1 MLIRSFFR
9 KKTTKIYIIILSIL
23 LSSIFILY
31 NFVNY
36 FREVEENIIAEHSI
50 LIVSSNNDYYD
61 YLQKIKN
68 VTKIEKA
75 IVFTPDKSY
84 DIIVD
89 GSYTIQDSN
98 GNIINS
104 YISKYDGEY
113 KITWNE
119 LLTSDFDDYILV
131 RNQEQRNMNLKSDE
145 ISIVLRVPFY
155 EDGKESYNFQQYRNQ
170 KIGFKFLDET
180 IEFSISDF
188 YPSKWTEWPE
198 LVISNDKFEQL
209 YQKSKLYTYSINFD
223 SYDEAVSIK
232 NKLSNIDNNS
242 NSKFIIDTFYH
253 HGEGMK
259 LSNISDILSVLKMA
273 ICLVSLIFLIVYIII
288 IKNTI
293 SDLKR
298 NVKISRLVGYNMIQI
313 RKRVIILLILLFFVT
328 FLLFVL
334 INIFFNIFVKYF
346 FSFKINSLDVMKLIL
361 LFIIGIFINFICGI
375 TTKKIICK

>member
-75 IVFTPDKSY
+75 IIFTPDKSY

-145 ISIVLRVPFY
+145 ISIVLRVLFMKMVKNLIIFNSI
-155 EDGKESYNFQQYRNQ
+155 EIKRLDLNF
-170 KIGFKFLDET
+170 
-180 IEFSISDF
+180 
-188 YPSKWTEWPE
+188 
-198 LVISNDKFEQL
+198 
-209 YQKSKLYTYSINFD
+209 
-223 SYDEAVSIK
+223 
-232 NKLSNIDNNS
+232 
-242 NSKFIIDTFYH
+242 
-253 HGEGMK
+253 
-259 LSNISDILSVLKMA
+259 
-273 ICLVSLIFLIVYIII
+273 
-288 IKNTI
+288 
-293 SDLKR
+293 
-298 NVKISRLVGYNMIQI
+298 
-313 RKRVIILLILLFFVT
+313 
-328 FLLFVL
+328 
-334 INIFFNIFVKYF
+334 
-346 FSFKINSLDVMKLIL
+346 
-361 LFIIGIFINFICGI
+361 
-375 TTKKIICK
+375 

>member
-145 ISIVLRVPFY
+145 ISIVLRVLFMKMVKNLIIFNSI
-155 EDGKESYNFQQYRNQ
+155 EIKRLDLNF
-170 KIGFKFLDET
+170 
-180 IEFSISDF
+180 
-188 YPSKWTEWPE
+188 
-198 LVISNDKFEQL
+198 
-209 YQKSKLYTYSINFD
+209 
-223 SYDEAVSIK
+223 
-232 NKLSNIDNNS
+232 
-242 NSKFIIDTFYH
+242 
-253 HGEGMK
+253 
-259 LSNISDILSVLKMA
+259 
-273 ICLVSLIFLIVYIII
+273 
-288 IKNTI
+288 
-293 SDLKR
+293 
-298 NVKISRLVGYNMIQI
+298 
-313 RKRVIILLILLFFVT
+313 
-328 FLLFVL
+328 
-334 INIFFNIFVKYF
+334 
-346 FSFKINSLDVMKLIL
+346 
-361 LFIIGIFINFICGI
+361 
-375 TTKKIICK
+375 

>member
-75 IVFTPDKSY
+75 IIFTPDKSY

-155 EDGKESYNFQQYRNQ
+155 EDGKESYNF
-170 KIGFKFLDET
+170 
-180 IEFSISDF
+180 
-188 YPSKWTEWPE
+188 
-198 LVISNDKFEQL
+198 
-209 YQKSKLYTYSINFD
+209 
-223 SYDEAVSIK
+223 
-232 NKLSNIDNNS
+232 
-242 NSKFIIDTFYH
+242 
-253 HGEGMK
+253 
-259 LSNISDILSVLKMA
+259 
-273 ICLVSLIFLIVYIII
+273 
-288 IKNTI
+288 
-293 SDLKR
+293 
-298 NVKISRLVGYNMIQI
+298 
-313 RKRVIILLILLFFVT
+313 
-328 FLLFVL
+328 
-334 INIFFNIFVKYF
+334 
-346 FSFKINSLDVMKLIL
+346 
-361 LFIIGIFINFICGI
+361 
-375 TTKKIICK
+375 

>member
-119 LLTSDFDDYILV
+119 LLTSDFGDYILV

-145 ISIVLRVPFY
+145 ISIVLRVLFMKMVKNLIIFNSI
-155 EDGKESYNFQQYRNQ
+155 EIKRLDSNF
-170 KIGFKFLDET
+170 
-180 IEFSISDF
+180 
-188 YPSKWTEWPE
+188 
-198 LVISNDKFEQL
+198 
-209 YQKSKLYTYSINFD
+209 
-223 SYDEAVSIK
+223 
-232 NKLSNIDNNS
+232 
-242 NSKFIIDTFYH
+242 
-253 HGEGMK
+253 
-259 LSNISDILSVLKMA
+259 
-273 ICLVSLIFLIVYIII
+273 
-288 IKNTI
+288 
-293 SDLKR
+293 
-298 NVKISRLVGYNMIQI
+298 
-313 RKRVIILLILLFFVT
+313 
-328 FLLFVL
+328 
-334 INIFFNIFVKYF
+334 
-346 FSFKINSLDVMKLIL
+346 
-361 LFIIGIFINFICGI
+361 
-375 TTKKIICK
+375 

>member
-75 IVFTPDKSY
+75 IIFTPDKSY

-155 EDGKESYNFQQYRNQ
+155 EDGKESYNIQQYRNQ

-232 NKLSNIDNNS
+232 NELSNIDNNS
-242 NSKFIIDTFYH
+242 NSKFIIDTFYY

-259 LSNISDILSVLKMA
+259 LSNISDILSVLKIA

-328 FLLFVL
+328 FLLSVL

>member
-75 IVFTPDKSY
+75 IIFTPDKSY

-232 NKLSNIDNNS
+232 NELSNIDNNS
-242 NSKFIIDTFYH
+242 NSKFIIDTFYY

-259 LSNISDILSVLKMA
+259 LSNISDILSVLKIA

-313 RKRVIILLILLFFVT
+313 RKRVIILLILLLLRL
-328 FLLFVL
+328 FL
-334 INIFFNIFVKYF
+334 
-346 FSFKINSLDVMKLIL
+346 
-361 LFIIGIFINFICGI
+361 IIIKSKR
-375 TTKKIICK
+375 T

>member
-36 FREVEENIIAEHSI
+36 FREVEEIIIAEHSI

-75 IVFTPDKSY
+75 IIFTPDKSY

-145 ISIVLRVPFY
+145 ISIVLRVLFMKMVKNLIIFNSI
-155 EDGKESYNFQQYRNQ
+155 EIKRLDLNF
-170 KIGFKFLDET
+170 
-180 IEFSISDF
+180 
-188 YPSKWTEWPE
+188 
-198 LVISNDKFEQL
+198 
-209 YQKSKLYTYSINFD
+209 
-223 SYDEAVSIK
+223 
-232 NKLSNIDNNS
+232 
-242 NSKFIIDTFYH
+242 
-253 HGEGMK
+253 
-259 LSNISDILSVLKMA
+259 
-273 ICLVSLIFLIVYIII
+273 
-288 IKNTI
+288 
-293 SDLKR
+293 
-298 NVKISRLVGYNMIQI
+298 
-313 RKRVIILLILLFFVT
+313 
-328 FLLFVL
+328 
-334 INIFFNIFVKYF
+334 
-346 FSFKINSLDVMKLIL
+346 
-361 LFIIGIFINFICGI
+361 
-375 TTKKIICK
+375 

>member
-1 MLIRSFFR
+1 
-9 KKTTKIYIIILSIL
+9 
-23 LSSIFILY
+23 
-31 NFVNY
+31 
-36 FREVEENIIAEHSI
+36 
-50 LIVSSNNDYYD
+50 
-61 YLQKIKN
+61 
-68 VTKIEKA
+68 
-75 IVFTPDKSY
+75 
-84 DIIVD
+84 
-89 GSYTIQDSN
+89 
-98 GNIINS
+98 
-104 YISKYDGEY
+104 
-113 KITWNE
+113 
-119 LLTSDFDDYILV
+119 
-131 RNQEQRNMNLKSDE
+131 MNLKSDE

-188 YPSKWTEWPE
+188 YPSKWTDWPE

-232 NKLSNIDNNS
+232 NELSNIDNNS
-242 NSKFIIDTFYH
+242 NSKFIIDTFYY

-259 LSNISDILSVLKMA
+259 LSNISDILSVLKIA

-328 FLLFVL
+328 FLLSVL

>member
-75 IVFTPDKSY
+75 IIFTPDKSY

-170 KIGFKFLDET
+170 KIGFKFLDKT

-198 LVISNDKFEQL
+198 LVISNDKLNSCIKKVNYIRIQL
-209 YQKSKLYTYSINFD
+209 ISI
-223 SYDEAVSIK
+223 
-232 NKLSNIDNNS
+232 
-242 NSKFIIDTFYH
+242 H
-253 HGEGMK
+253 MMK
-259 LSNISDILSVLKMA
+259 LFLLKMN
-273 ICLVSLIFLIVYIII
+273 F
-288 IKNTI
+288 
-293 SDLKR
+293 
-298 NVKISRLVGYNMIQI
+298 QI
-313 RKRVIILLILLFFVT
+313 
-328 FLLFVL
+328 
-334 INIFFNIFVKYF
+334 
-346 FSFKINSLDVMKLIL
+346 
-361 LFIIGIFINFICGI
+361 
-375 TTKKIICK
+375 

>member
-50 LIVSSNNDYYD
+50 LIESWKNDYYD
-61 YLQKIKN
+61 YLLKIKY

-145 ISIVLRVPFY
+145 ISFVLRVPFY
-155 EDGKESYNFQQYRNQ
+155 EEGKESYNFQQYRNQ
-170 KIGFKFLDET
+170 KIGFKF
-180 IEFSISDF
+180 
-188 YPSKWTEWPE
+188 
-198 LVISNDKFEQL
+198 
-209 YQKSKLYTYSINFD
+209 
-223 SYDEAVSIK
+223 
-232 NKLSNIDNNS
+232 
-242 NSKFIIDTFYH
+242 
-253 HGEGMK
+253 
-259 LSNISDILSVLKMA
+259 
-273 ICLVSLIFLIVYIII
+273 
-288 IKNTI
+288 
-293 SDLKR
+293 
-298 NVKISRLVGYNMIQI
+298 
-313 RKRVIILLILLFFVT
+313 
-328 FLLFVL
+328 
-334 INIFFNIFVKYF
+334 
-346 FSFKINSLDVMKLIL
+346 
-361 LFIIGIFINFICGI
+361 
-375 TTKKIICK
+375 